1 MFGVTRHR
9 GVRQYVLFGGAAADD
24 GVRAGDHFQLGTE
37 KPAGHG
43 SVRGGPDGGQLFG
56 VVCGGVGCRR
66 VAMVGDVGVV
76 QRGGEFGDHHGGD
89 LLRHYWQ
96 LGQ

>member
-1 MFGVTRHR
+1 MSLIES
-9 GVRQYVLFGGAAADD
+9 YLSS
-24 GVRAGDHFQLGTE
+24 
-37 KPAGHG
+37 KPKQCTLTILSFLLLYIYYIAAGHG

-56 VVCGGVGCRR
+56 VVRGGVGCGR
-66 VAMVGDVGVV
+66 VAMVGDVGGV